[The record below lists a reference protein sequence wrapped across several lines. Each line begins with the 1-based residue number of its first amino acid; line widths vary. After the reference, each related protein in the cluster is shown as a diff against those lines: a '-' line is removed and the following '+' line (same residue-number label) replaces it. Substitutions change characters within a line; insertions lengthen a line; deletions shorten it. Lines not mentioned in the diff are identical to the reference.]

1 MQQSLILG
9 LDCPHLVYQRT
20 STLMFKI
27 LVIDDDVAI
36 LELLKRTLKKQG
48 YDVSV
53 ANNGEE
59 GIEQAKQLRP
69 ALIICDW
76 IMPKLTGIEVCRQVK
91 ATSELST
98 TQFFL
103 LTSLGSV
110 SDRVTGLDA
119 GADDFIS
126 KPIEMNELYARVR
139 AGLRLHQLSQDL
151 QTQKQRIEAE
161 LAEAAEYVRSLL
173 PEPLTEP
180 IKIDAKFIPSRQ
192 LGGDSFDYSWLDS
205 DHLSIY
211 LLDTS
216 GHGLRAALPSVSVLN
231 LLRSRAIPNIDYYQP
246 SNVLKALNTT
256 FQMTYK
262 NDKYFTIWYGVYQLS
277 TRQLLYSSAGHP
289 PAILLTGKDEKNIKI
304 ERLKTRGM
312 PVGMFLEAEYMDAI
326 HEIEELSNLYIFS
339 DGVYEINQPDNTM
352 LGLEGFIS
360 ILTEYNHLQ
369 DNTLEEVLNT
379 IKRINSYNPF
389 DDDFSLL
396 KVSFS

>member
-1 MQQSLILG
+1 
-9 LDCPHLVYQRT
+9 
-20 STLMFKI
+20 MFKI

-53 ANNGEE
+53 ATNGED
-59 GIEQAKQLRP
+59 GVQQAKELCP

-76 IMPKLTGIEVCRQVK
+76 IMPRLTGIEVCRQVK
-91 ATSELST
+91 ATPELST

-180 IKIDAKFIPSRQ
+180 IRIDTKFIPSRQ
-192 LGGDSFDYSWLDS
+192 LGGDSFDYYWLDS

-216 GHGLRAALPSVSVLN
+216 GHGLKAALPSVSVLN
-231 LLRSRAIPNIDYYQP
+231 LLRSRAIPNINYYQP

-256 FQMTYK
+256 FQMTYQ
-262 NDKYFTIWYGVYQLS
+262 NDKYFTIWYGVYDFS
-277 TRQLLYSSAGHP
+277 TRKLLYSSAGHP
-289 PAILLTGKDEKNIKI
+289 PAILLTGKDPKNLKI
-304 ERLKTRGM
+304 AMLKTRGM
-312 PVGMFLEAEYMDAI
+312 PVGMFLEAEYIDAT
-326 HEIEELSNLYIFS
+326 HDIEEFSNLYIFS
-339 DGVYEINQPDNTM
+339 DGVYEIQQPENTM
-352 LGLEGFIS
+352 LGLDGFTE
-360 ILTEYNHLQ
+360 ILTEYNHLES
-369 DNTLEEVLNT
+369 NTLEAVLNT
-379 IKRINSYNPF
+379 VKKYNANNPF

-396 KVSFS
+396 KVSFD

>member
-53 ANNGEE
+53 AADGEE

-151 QTQKQRIEAE
+151 QTQKQCIEAE

-192 LGGDSFDYSWLDS
+192 LGGDSFDYYWLDS

-256 FQMTYK
+256 FQMTYQ

-289 PAILLTGKDEKNIKI
+289 PAILLTGKDEKDLKI

-326 HEIEELSNLYIFS
+326 HEIEEFSNLYIFS

-369 DNTLEEVLNT
+369 ENSLEEVLNI
-379 IKRINSYNPF
+379 IKRMNSNHPF

-396 KVSFS
+396 KVSFN

>member
-1 MQQSLILG
+1 
-9 LDCPHLVYQRT
+9 
-20 STLMFKI
+20 MFKI

-48 YDVSV
+48 YDVTV

-151 QTQKQRIEAE
+151 QTQKERIEAE

-180 IKIDAKFIPSRQ
+180 VRIDTKFIPSRQ
-192 LGGDSFDYSWLDS
+192 LGGDSFDYYWLDS

-256 FQMTYK
+256 FQMTYQ
-262 NDKYFTIWYGVYQLS
+262 NDKYFTIWYGVYNHS

-289 PAILLTGKDEKNIKI
+289 PAILLTGKDPKDLKI
-304 ERLKTRGM
+304 EQLKTRGL
-312 PVGMFLEAEYMDAI
+312 PVGMFLEAEYIDAT
-326 HEIEELSNLYIFS
+326 HDIEEFSNLYIFS

-352 LGLEGFIS
+352 LGLDGLIS
-360 ILTEYNHLQ
+360 ILTEYNYLES
-369 DNTLEEVLNT
+369 NTLEEVLNT
-379 IKRINSYNPF
+379 VKKFNSNNPF

-396 KVSFS
+396 KVSFT